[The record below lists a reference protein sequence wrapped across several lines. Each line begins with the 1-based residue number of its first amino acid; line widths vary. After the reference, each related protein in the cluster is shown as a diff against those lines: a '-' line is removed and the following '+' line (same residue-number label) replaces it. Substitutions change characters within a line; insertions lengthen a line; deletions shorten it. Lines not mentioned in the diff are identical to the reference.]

1 MILDYL
7 LVLWSQLDNSF
18 KRVYNKSSFTL
29 DMFKSELY
37 NFYQGKVEFKGPDP
51 QRSLVV
57 QTGIGGMQLIN
68 KAIAD
73 EVYGSGLV
81 QNASDIGAVKGS
93 GMDLDYGFAYTSFTI
108 PFLS

>member
-1 MILDYL
+1 
-7 LVLWSQLDNSF
+7 
-18 KRVYNKSSFTL
+18 
-29 DMFKSELY
+29 MFKSELY

-73 EVYGSGLV
+73 EV
-81 QNASDIGAVKGS
+81 
-93 GMDLDYGFAYTSFTI
+93 
-108 PFLS
+108 